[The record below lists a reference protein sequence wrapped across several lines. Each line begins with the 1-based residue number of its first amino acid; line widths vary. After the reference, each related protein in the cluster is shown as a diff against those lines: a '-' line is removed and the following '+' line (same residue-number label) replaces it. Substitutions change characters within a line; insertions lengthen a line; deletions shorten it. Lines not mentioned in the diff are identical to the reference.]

1 MRDPITT
8 HTPDAAIVSPAMEST
23 YQRRCLRE
31 GYWRSSILSTRA
43 SRAAARLLRKLIGGQ
58 RHA

>member
-1 MRDPITT
+1 MPDPITT
-8 HTPDAAIVSPAMEST
+8 HTPDAAIASPDMEAD

-43 SRAAARLLRKLIGGQ
+43 GKAVARLLRKLIGQ
-58 RHA
+58 RHV